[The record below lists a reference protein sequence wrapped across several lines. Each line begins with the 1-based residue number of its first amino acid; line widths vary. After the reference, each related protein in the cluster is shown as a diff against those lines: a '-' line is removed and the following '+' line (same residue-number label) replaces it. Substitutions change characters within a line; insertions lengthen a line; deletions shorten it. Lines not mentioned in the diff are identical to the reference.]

1 MTHEKIVRNALN
13 RYFSNQKSA
22 DGRQSVLP
30 LMVMLNV
37 QVAMQEGGGH
47 LTVAGIHKN
56 AAGFSPLSVS
66 RSIDELV
73 ERGFLDKLPDDSD
86 RRVRRS
92 VTTPASVGF
101 FANLFD

>member
-13 RYFSNQKSA
+13 RYFFNQKSA

-47 LTVAGIHKN
+47 LTVADIHKN

-86 RRVRRS
+86 RRVRRL

-101 FANLFD
+101 FANLLD

>member
-47 LTVAGIHKN
+47 LTVADIHKN

-73 ERGFLDKLPDDSD
+73 D
-86 RRVRRS
+86 RRVRRL